1 MKKILL
7 IAIIG
12 LTSLKTFSQNITYE
26 EIISGAKDHEKFR
39 ALLLSKD
46 YVIESHE
53 VDKDG
58 YVTDVFYPIK
68 LAYKQKD
75 LKVMLSY
82 KPNVKL
88 AFINLNICESYLID
102 FEKMK
107 DYIKTYLNA
116 DKTYFNCEKS
126 IPPVNCPTI
135 GIIISLT
142 NPFTTK
148 PIAPASNTATAK
160 SITLPVII
168 NFLNSFNIISVLGVY
183 IRHYMEN

>member
-46 YVIESHE
+46 YVIESHD

-116 DKTYFNCEKS
+116 DKTYFNTVNYTTRYSNEK
-126 IPPVNCPTI
+126 NYFTI
-135 GIIISLT
+135 MNYL
-142 NPFTTK
+142 NK
-148 PIAPASNTATAK
+148 NTYSK
-160 SITLPVII
+160 CLQITCSKK
-168 NFLNSFNIISVLGVY
+168 F
-183 IRHYMEN
+183 

>member
-1 MKKILL
+1 MKKTLV

-12 LTSLKTFSQNITYE
+12 LTSLSSFSQKITYE
-26 EIISGAKDHEKFR
+26 EMINGATDHEKFR

-46 YVIESHE
+46 YVIESHD

-88 AFINLNICESYLID
+88 AFINLNICEAYLSD

-107 DYIKTYLNA
+107 DYIKTYLNV
-116 DKTYFNCEKS
+116 DKTYFNTVNYTTRYSNEK
-126 IPPVNCPTI
+126 NYFTI
-135 GIIISLT
+135 MNYL
-142 NPFTTK
+142 NK
-148 PIAPASNTATAK
+148 
-160 SITLPVII
+160 ITSSKCLQITCSKKI
-168 NFLNSFNIISVLGVY
+168 
-183 IRHYMEN
+183 